1 MAEIDSTI
9 PRETGHDRQKPVVLS
24 DYSEYEQLRTSSDL
38 LLLEFVTAGCGI
50 CASMEPILGTVARS
64 APGTVAIA
72 NGATVPDLAVEFDVR
87 SVPTFVVLK
96 DGEEV
101 TRLNDGF
108 QRAETLVTLLE
119 EHSLQ

>member
-1 MAEIDSTI
+1 MTENDPA
-9 PRETGHDRQKPVVLS
+9 PRSDEEHDRQKPVVLS
-24 DYSEYEQLRTSSDL
+24 DYSEYETLRASSDL
-38 LLLEFVTAGCGI
+38 LLVEFVTSGCGI

-64 APGTVAIA
+64 TPGTVAIA

-96 DGEEV
+96 DGAEV
-101 TRLNDGF
+101 ARLNDGF

-119 EHSLQ
+119 KHATQ